1 VVTSAYKCN
10 HIPVTELKTITIYP
24 SQKQALD
31 ELKKAENESYQSV
44 VDRLIENYEAS
55 ASELSESRV
64 REIVRDEIT
73 DNVVSEA
80 RR

>member
-1 VVTSAYKCN
+1 VPTNAIASVS
-10 HIPVTELKTITIYP
+10 ELKTITIYP
-24 SQKQALD
+24 EQKAQLD

-55 ASELSESRV
+55 TSELSESRV

-73 DNVVSEA
+73 DTVVSEA

>member
-1 VVTSAYKCN
+1 
-10 HIPVTELKTITIYP
+10 VTELKTITIYP
-24 SQKQALD
+24 EQKAQLD

-64 REIVRDEIT
+64 REIVREE
-73 DNVVSEA
+73 VSDAVIPEA
-80 RR
+80 RL